1 VRRSPSRCYTE
12 RGARLIRVA
21 VTLVLT
27 AVAPYSLLSQSRS
40 AIAASNEGALPL
52 DRPRALSQPRP
63 TADEIREW
71 SDRKFGMFIHFGLYS
86 TLGGIWQ
93 GKQIDNGYS
102 EQIMANGPIP
112 LDQYSALASQFNPTH
127 FDPDAIVAL
136 AKAAGMKFIVITSKH
151 HDGFNM
157 FHTAQ
162 SSYNIVDVTP
172 YKRDVVKQLA
182 DACARGEMKFG
193 VYYSSIDWHQ
203 PGASTY
209 IPGNSNPILP
219 AHEAFNV
226 AQLKELLSNY
236 GPISEIWFDMGK
248 PTAEQS
254 KHFTETVHRLQP
266 RTMVSGRVFNYEGDF
281 TVMGDNEVP
290 KFQIDEPWQTPAS
303 IFPETWGYRS
313 WQKRDDL
320 QGKIRE
326 NILRLVEV
334 VSRGG
339 NYILNIGPEGDGS
352 VVPYEAD
359 VLRGIGDWLKDRG
372 EAIYATTAQPFR
384 KLDFGYATVGQGKLY
399 LFVKDVPGDGVLRLP
414 GLRAGQLN
422 SAYLLGSASHE
433 SFAVTS
439 IKDGVSVRIEQDAL
453 ATVGYLPVIVL
464 PFSGRLEVAQAST
477 APDAAGNFLLTPS
490 VADHFFN
497 YNGAGYEAPET
508 LYKLRWFLI
517 APPGRYR
524 AEIDVKPTHAKAGLD
539 FVVDGHRIPLTVPP
553 SAATTVTIKQ
563 NIRILPTSFEDASRV
578 SIELTPPEPF
588 LKGTQLPRTVLAVRL
603 VRER

>member
-1 VRRSPSRCYTE
+1 
-12 RGARLIRVA
+12 
-21 VTLVLT
+21 
-27 AVAPYSLLSQSRS
+27 
-40 AIAASNEGALPL
+40 
-52 DRPRALSQPRP
+52 
-63 TADEIREW
+63 
-71 SDRKFGMFIHFGLYS
+71 
-86 TLGGIWQ
+86 
-93 GKQIDNGYS
+93 
-102 EQIMANGPIP
+102 
-112 LDQYSALASQFNPTH
+112 
-127 FDPDAIVAL
+127 
-136 AKAAGMKFIVITSKH
+136 
-151 HDGFNM
+151 
-157 FHTAQ
+157 
-162 SSYNIVDVTP
+162 
-172 YKRDVVKQLA
+172 
-182 DACARGEMKFG
+182 
-193 VYYSSIDWHQ
+193 
-203 PGASTY
+203 
-209 IPGNSNPILP
+209 
-219 AHEAFNV
+219 
-226 AQLKELLSNY
+226 
-236 GPISEIWFDMGK
+236 
-248 PTAEQS
+248 
-254 KHFTETVHRLQP
+254 RLQP

-326 NILRLVEV
+326 NILRHVEV
-334 VSRGG
+334 VSAGG

-439 IKDGVSVRIEQDAL
+439 IKDGVSVRIEKDAL

-497 YNGAGYEAPET
+497 YNGTGYEAPET

-539 FVVDGHRIPLTVPP
+539 FVVDGHRSPLSVPP

-578 SIELTPPEPF
+578 S
-588 LKGTQLPRTVLAVRL
+588 
-603 VRER
+603 

>member
-422 SAYLLGSASHE
+422 SAYLLSSASHE

-439 IKDGVSVRIEQDAL
+439 TKDGVSVRIEQDAL